1 MQELS
6 ADIVSAVKEIKSAIV
21 KAQSRVAANA
31 NAEMLS
37 LYFGIGQYVSHKT
50 KTEKWGTGVIDAISR
65 QLQQEMP
72 GLRGFGARNIRNMRQ
87 FYEKWEEDLIW
98 QTPSAKLEV
107 GSKEVETLP
116 LKPVAN
122 DQPEVVGVIWP
133 SPTAKLETA
142 DGTSATVAEFL
153 SLSFSH
159 HMEILSGA
167 KPLEERLFYVHEAA
181 LRHFNLDQLRDSIKR
196 DDFHHRG
203 AMPSNFAATIPD
215 AALARKT
222 LAMFRDEYLLDF
234 VNLDDIEATDG
245 EDVDERVLE
254 KSIVANIK
262 KFIMAFGRDFSFIG
276 NQYRL
281 EVEGHELFVD
291 LLFFNRELNALVA
304 VELKKGG
311 FKPAYLGQLHLY
323 LQALEDNLKKPH
335 ENPPVGIILCKSA
348 DKAFVEYAVRDFDQP
363 MGVATYRTADEM
375 PENLKRA
382 LPPIDELRRQLA
394 IANDSATESEDA

>member
-1 MQELS
+1 MNDIS
-6 ADIVSAVKEIKSAIV
+6 IDIVNAVKEIKSAIV
-21 KAQSRVAANA
+21 RAQSRVAANA

-37 LYFGIGQYVSHKT
+37 LYFGIGRYVSYKT
-50 KTEKWGTGVIDAISR
+50 QTEKWGTGVIDTISA
-65 QLQQEMP
+65 QLQKEMP
-72 GLRGFGARNIRNMRQ
+72 GLRGFGSRNIRNMRK
-87 FYEKWEEDLIW
+87 FYESWGDGSIWQTPSAKLDNADGQLIW
-98 QTPSAKLEV
+98 QTPSAKLEDPV
-107 GSKEVETLP
+107 ICSPLASKLRET
-116 LKPVAN
+116 
-122 DQPEVVGVIWP
+122 
-133 SPTAKLETA
+133 
-142 DGTSATVAEFL
+142 DGNAVTVAQFL

-159 HMEILSGA
+159 HLEILSGA
-167 KPLEERLFYVHEAA
+167 DTLDERLFYIREAA
-181 LRHFNLDQLRDSIKR
+181 LNHWNLDQLSAGIKR

-245 EDVDERVLE
+245 EDVDERVVE

-348 DKAFVEYAVRDFDQP
+348 DKAFVEYAVRDFDKP

-382 LPPIDELRRQLA
+382 LPPIDELRKQLE
-394 IANDSATESEDA
+394 IADNGTK

>member
-6 ADIVSAVKEIKSAIV
+6 ADIVSAVRDIKSAIV

-65 QLQQEMP
+65 LLQQEMP

-87 FYEKWEEDLIW
+87 FYEKWAEDLIW
-98 QTPSAKLEV
+98 QTPSAKLKMDAAEGKECSQSVSDSGEGV
-107 GSKEVETLP
+107 GIQLILP
-116 LKPVAN
+116 PVA
-122 DQPEVVGVIWP
+122 
-133 SPTAKLETA
+133 AKLSSI
-142 DGTSATVAEFL
+142 DGIGISASDFL
-153 SLSFSH
+153 ALSFSH

-181 LRHFNLDQLRDSIKR
+181 LRHFNLEQLRDSIKR

-203 AMPSNFAATIPD
+203 ALPSNFMATIPD
-215 AALARKT
+215 MTLARKT

-234 VNLDDIEATDG
+234 VNLDDIEAADG
-245 EDVDERVLE
+245 EDVDERVVE

-262 KFIMAFGRDFSFIG
+262 KFIMSFGRDFSFIG

-304 VELKKGG
+304 VELKKGE

-323 LQALEDNLKKPH
+323 LQALEDNHKKPH

-348 DKAFVEYAVRDFDQP
+348 DKAFVEYAVRDFDKP

-375 PENLKRA
+375 PENLRRA

-394 IANDSATESEDA
+394 IAGDAPTESEDA